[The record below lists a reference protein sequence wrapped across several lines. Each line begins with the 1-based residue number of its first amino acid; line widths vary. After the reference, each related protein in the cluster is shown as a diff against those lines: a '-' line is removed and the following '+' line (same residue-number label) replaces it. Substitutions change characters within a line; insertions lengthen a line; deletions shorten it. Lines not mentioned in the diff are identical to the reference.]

1 MAELTVFG
9 YLPGSSFVHQRD
21 ARAKIAAL
29 AVFSTSTLRATDA
42 GLVLLSLLAAGALP
56 AAGISA
62 KSFIRELRY
71 FVLLLTGMLAV
82 RAFFTPGTPLIP
94 VLPAGPTA
102 EGLVSGALLCWR
114 LLLIVVAGLV
124 LVASTATS
132 HIRAA
137 VQWFLAP
144 VPLVPEKR
152 VAAMMGLL
160 VRLLPLVHGQIHETL
175 TAQRARCVHH
185 RRNPFYRLKVLLI
198 PLMSRLF
205 DRADELILAMEARAY
220 QETRTEPAL
229 QANAKDWL
237 VLGVVAG
244 AGLCA
249 VLI

>member
-9 YLPGSSFVHQRD
+9 YLPGSSFAHQRD
-21 ARAKIAAL
+21 ARTKIAAL
-29 AVFSTSTLRATDA
+29 AIYSTAVLKATDT
-42 GLVLLSLLAAGALP
+42 GLILLSLLAAGALP
-56 AAGISA
+56 AAGISV
-62 KSFIRELRY
+62 KPLFRELRY
-71 FVLLLTGMLAV
+71 FVFLLAGMLAA

-94 VLPAGPTA
+94 AFPAGPTA
-102 EGLVSGALLCWR
+102 EGVVSGALLCWR

-132 HIRAA
+132 HIRTA

-205 DRADELILAMEARAY
+205 DRADELTLAMEARAY
-220 QETRTEPAL
+220 QEPRTEPKL
-229 QANAKDWL
+229 QSDAKDWL

-244 AGLCA
+244 AGLSA
-249 VLI
+249 VLL